1 MWFQSKITRIRC
13 AAEVSLVFHITHC
26 FKKVMFNNMESKF
39 EYASSCYKVGTHTH
53 IFSWEPVMY
62 MTSKQ
67 EYVYNSKGCKTFY
80 LC

>member
-1 MWFQSKITRIRC
+1 
-13 AAEVSLVFHITHC
+13 
-26 FKKVMFNNMESKF
+26 MESKF
-39 EYASSCYKVGTHTH
+39 EYATGCYKVGTHTH